1 MENRKKEA
9 SLFIFFLL
17 DRESTLFV
25 VLHLMNFN
33 CGDTELVQ
41 TTRGCLKE
49 KLLLIPT
56 TKLIIEDGSGDD
68 TIIPQETLA
77 VHLSGKKKLDLAMIS
92 ELLNKRWMTLD
103 LLSILQEAQ
112 RTLPIKACFI
122 SENEFYL
129 DNFQYPHNTFVI
141 HENLSCLPR
150 LRKDEQI
157 QSQVINYK

>member
-1 MENRKKEA
+1 
-9 SLFIFFLL
+9 
-17 DRESTLFV
+17 
-25 VLHLMNFN
+25 MNFN
-33 CGDTELVQ
+33 CGDTELVK
-41 TTRGCLKE
+41 TIRGCLKE

-77 VHLSGKKKLDLAMIS
+77 VHLSGRKELGLAMIS

-112 RTLPIKACFI
+112 RTLPIKASFI
-122 SENEFYL
+122 SENEFYRL
-129 DNFQYPHNTFVI
+129 DNFQFPPNTFVI

-150 LRKDEQI
+150 LRKDEQKSESSH
-157 QSQVINYK
+157 QL

>member
-1 MENRKKEA
+1 M
-9 SLFIFFLL
+9 
-17 DRESTLFV
+17 
-25 VLHLMNFN
+25 
-33 CGDTELVQ
+33 
-41 TTRGCLKE
+41 E
-49 KLLLIPT
+49 KLALIPT
-56 TKLIIEDGSGDD
+56 TKLIVEDFLEVD
-68 TIIPQETLA
+68 TNIPPETLA
-77 VHLSGKKKLDLAMIS
+77 VRFSWGDKKALAIIQD
-92 ELLNKRWMTLD
+92 LLNKRWMTLD